1 MIWGVKLMTNKATV
15 KLTYNGNFIET
26 SVLRDVSKITD
37 VLNNINPFVTTGN
50 VSVDQV
56 KNDGLQTFK
65 DGTQST
71 YVHVDQDFSKIGLIK
86 GYTRTITFP
95 NAIVKQNDTKGIK
108 KINVN

>member
-1 MIWGVKLMTNKATV
+1 MTNKATV

-26 SVLRDVSKITD
+26 AVLRDAFKITA
-37 VLNNINPFVTTGN
+37 VMNNINPFDDTGN
-50 VSVDQV
+50 VSDAQV
-56 KNDGLQTFK
+56 KNEGLQTFK

-71 YVHVDQDFSKIGLIK
+71 YIHVDQDFSKVGLIK

-95 NAIVKQNDTKGIK
+95 SAIVKQNDSKNIK

>member
-1 MIWGVKLMTNKATV
+1 MTTKATV

-26 SVLRDVSKITD
+26 SVLRDDSKVTD
-37 VLNNINPFVTTGN
+37 VMNNINPFDTTGN
-50 VSVDQV
+50 VSAGQV
-56 KNDGLQTFK
+56 KNEGLQTFK

-71 YVHVDQDFSKIGLIK
+71 YVHVDQDFSKVGLIK

-95 NAIVKQNDTKGIK
+95 NAIVKQVDTKNIK

>member
-1 MIWGVKLMTNKATV
+1 MTNKATV

-26 SVLRDVSKITD
+26 SVLRDSSKITD
-37 VLNNINPFVTTGN
+37 VMNNINPFDNTGN
-50 VSVDQV
+50 VSSDQV
-56 KNDGLQTFK
+56 KNEGLQTFK

-71 YVHVDQDFSKIGLIK
+71 YVHVDQDFSKVGLIK

-95 NAIVKQNDTKGIK
+95 DAIVKQNDPKNIK

>member
-1 MIWGVKLMTNKATV
+1 MANYATV

-26 SVLRDVSKITD
+26 TVLRDASKITD
-37 VLNNINPFVTTGN
+37 VMNNINPFDNTGN
-50 VSVDQV
+50 VSSDQV
-56 KNDGLQTFK
+56 KNEGLQTFA

-71 YVHVDQDFSKIGLIK
+71 YIHVDQDFSKVGLIK

-95 NAIVKQNDTKGIK
+95 SAIVKQNDSKNIK

>member
-1 MIWGVKLMTNKATV
+1 MTTKATV
-15 KLTYNGNFIET
+15 KLTYDGNYIET
-26 SVLRDVSKITD
+26 AVLRDDSKITD
-37 VLNNINPFVTTGN
+37 VMNNINPFDNTGN

-56 KNDGLQTFK
+56 KNDGLQTFA

-71 YVHVDQDFSKIGLIK
+71 YIHVDQDFSKVGLIE

-95 NAIVKQNDTKGIK
+95 GAIVKQNDTKNIK

>member
-1 MIWGVKLMTNKATV
+1 MTNKATV

-26 SVLRDVSKITD
+26 AVLRDDTKVTD
-37 VLNNINPFVTTGN
+37 VMNNINPFDTTGN
-50 VSVDQV
+50 VSSTQV
-56 KNDGLQTFK
+56 KNEGLQTFK

-71 YVHVDQDFSKIGLIK
+71 YVHVDQDFSKVGLIK

-95 NAIVKQNDTKGIK
+95 STIVKQNDAKNIK

>member
-1 MIWGVKLMTNKATV
+1 MTTKATV
-15 KLTYNGNFIET
+15 KLTYDGNSIET
-26 SVLRDVSKITD
+26 SVLRDPSKITD
-37 VLNNINPFVTTGN
+37 VINNINPFDNTGN

-56 KNDGLQTFK
+56 KNEGLQTFA

-71 YVHVDQDFSKIGLIK
+71 YIHVDQDFSKVGLIK

-95 NAIVKQNDTKGIK
+95 SAIVKQNDSKNIK

>member
-1 MIWGVKLMTNKATV
+1 MATKATV

-26 SVLRDVSKITD
+26 SVLRDDTQVTA
-37 VLNNINPFVTTGN
+37 VMNNINPFDNTGN
-50 VSVDQV
+50 VSDAQV
-56 KNDGLQTFK
+56 KNEGLQTFA

-71 YVHVDQDFSKIGLIK
+71 YIHVDQDFSKVGLIK

-95 NAIVKQNDTKGIK
+95 SAILKQNDSKNIK

>member
-1 MIWGVKLMTNKATV
+1 MTNKATV

-37 VLNNINPFVTTGN
+37 VLNNINPFDNTGN
-50 VSVDQV
+50 VSSDQV
-56 KNDGLQTFK
+56 KNEGLQTFK
-65 DGTQST
+65 DGSQST
-71 YVHVDQDFSKIGLIK
+71 YIHVDQDFSKVGLIK

-95 NAIVKQNDTKGIK
+95 IAIVKQTDPKNIK

>member
-1 MIWGVKLMTNKATV
+1 MTNKATV

-26 SVLRDVSKITD
+26 SVLRDDSKITD
-37 VLNNINPFVTTGN
+37 VMNNINPFDNTGN
-50 VSVDQV
+50 VSPDQI
-56 KNDGLQTFK
+56 KNEGLQTFA

-71 YVHVDQDFSKIGLIK
+71 YVHVDQDFSKVGLIK

-95 NAIVKQNDTKGIK
+95 HAIVKQNDPKNIK

>member
-1 MIWGVKLMTNKATV
+1 MTNKATI

-26 SVLRDVSKITD
+26 SVLRDSSKITD
-37 VLNNINPFVTTGN
+37 VMNNINPFDNTGN
-50 VSVDQV
+50 VSSDQV
-56 KNDGLQTFK
+56 KNEGLQTFK

-71 YVHVDQDFSKIGLIK
+71 YVHVDQDFSKVGLIK

-95 NAIVKQNDTKGIK
+95 DAIVKQNDPKNIK

>member
-1 MIWGVKLMTNKATV
+1 MTNKATV

-26 SVLRDVSKITD
+26 AVLRDASKITD
-37 VLNNINPFVTTGN
+37 VMNNINPFDDTGN
-50 VSVDQV
+50 VSSDQV
-56 KNDGLQTFK
+56 KNDGLQTFA

-71 YVHVDQDFSKIGLIK
+71 YVHADQDFSKVGLIK

-95 NAIVKQNDTKGIK
+95 SAIVKQNDAKNIK